1 MANSTKRNNEGG
13 QAQAV
18 IRACDI
24 VRAFRHEGEEL
35 QLGDVVER
43 SGLRRTTAFR
53 LLQGLG
59 GQARQSKEKER
70 SHADSRGCLPLSET
84 QQQVP
89 DIQVRQPFD
98 ILPNPLRYPGIAHHR
113 R

>member
-13 QAQAV
+13 QVQAV

-53 LLQGLG
+53 LLQGLVRG
-59 GQARQSKEKER
+59 GSLEGTARGVYR
-70 SHADSRGCLPLSET
+70 C
-84 QQQVP
+84 
-89 DIQVRQPFD
+89 PFAAAS
-98 ILPNPLRYPGIAHHR
+98 GR
-113 R
+113 RFRLGFAA